1 MSTSPLGTVSY
12 RSSKTPELFQ
22 KLHSVALSCGHAG
35 IYTTLKCLDADI
47 YKKNTTA
54 LLFCDPQIK
63 ALNFQRQQL
72 TAPKLRRRSAQ

>member
-1 MSTSPLGTVSY
+1 MSTSPLGTVSN
-12 RSSKTPELFQ
+12 RRSKTPELFQ
-22 KLHSVALSCGHAG
+22 KLHSVALSCGHG

-54 LLFCDPQIK
+54 LLFRDPQIK